1 VTVRRIIGLAL
12 FISGGF
18 LLSFVG
24 GRYAVGIAHADEAR
38 QQWDAGEA
46 HRAVV
51 RARESVSRV
60 SFLSAPAAG
69 APVAR
74 LVIPKIDLDEIVIE
88 GVDGDALNAGPGH
101 LPGTVVP
108 GVRGNA
114 VVSAHRD
121 RHFSHFDRLNVGDT
135 VLTDS
140 RAGRMKWVIVSQRI
154 VDKDRPALY
163 ATSDTTLTLTTC
175 WPIRFLGSAPSRL
188 IVTAKP
194 VGRLTTA
201 IASAN

>member
-1 VTVRRIIGLAL
+1 MRKIIGLAF
-12 FISGGF
+12 FISGGL

-24 GRYAVGIAHADEAR
+24 GRYAVGIAQADDAR
-38 QQWDAGEA
+38 QLWDAGEA
-46 HRAVV
+46 HRAVT
-51 RARESVSRV
+51 RAREMVSHAAV
-60 SFLSAPAAG
+60 LSAPAAG

-101 LPGTVVP
+101 LPGTVLP

-121 RHFSHFDRLNVGDT
+121 RHFNHFDLLNVGDT

-154 VDKDRPALY
+154 VDKDRPALF
-163 ATSDTTLTLTTC
+163 ATRDTTLTLTTC
-175 WPIRFLGSAPSRL
+175 WPIRFVGSSPQRL

-194 VGRLTTA
+194 AGRLTTRL
-201 IASAN
+201 ASAN